1 MLEAKRMISVSCNRG
16 SRLFAVISAAAFIF
30 APVANADGQ
39 SPSYTLGKQSIDD
52 VFHRYGIT
60 GVTGGNGLQAYC
72 PSLLEQLV
80 KSGTIRQLDSP
91 SDFIAGCVDE
101 GQAIVASH

>member
-1 MLEAKRMISVSCNRG
+1 MSYNQAL
-16 SRLFAVISAAAFIF
+16 RLFAAISVAAFIF

-52 VFHRYGIT
+52 VFHRYGVTGIT
-60 GVTGGNGLQAYC
+60 GGDGLQAYC

-80 KSGTIRQLDSP
+80 KSGTIRQLDSR

-101 GQAIVASH
+101 GQVLIAAH